1 MGDAA
6 KRSGGATRFMVGGLV
21 MMVAAL
27 GFLGWRWLSP
37 RAEALPVQGE
47 ASSAPAAAP
56 SEPAKP
62 GAPAPSS
69 GERLSG

>member
-6 KRSGGATRFMVGGLV
+6 KRSGAATLFMMGGLV

-27 GFLGWRWLSP
+27 GFVSWRWMSQ
-37 RAEALPVQGE
+37 RAEALPVQPE

-62 GAPAPSS
+62 AAPAPSS